1 MFELQVSSM
10 CPGRFQTVLGPER
23 WAAFE
28 RGIEEGR
35 RLLSGRVGWN
45 VNSTA
50 RGGGVAE
57 LLSSLVP
64 CARGAGADV
73 RWVVI
78 EGTPEFSG

>member
-1 MFELQVSSM
+1 MFEVQVSSM
-10 CPGRFQTVLGPER
+10 SPDRFQTVLAPER

-35 RLLSGRVGWN
+35 RLLSGRAVWN

-64 CARGAGADV
+64 YARGAGPTCAG
-73 RWVVI
+73 W
-78 EGTPEFSG
+78 